1 MYNTKPFEKNKNI
14 RDIVSKLIK
23 GDILEII
30 VFYDGES
37 DLRLYQNRPINYPPL
52 LDFNPLLPLLGR
64 FEDVYTPRDQE
75 NKIYFSISTSQ
86 NNGGMLLDADS
97 IKGMTIY
104 NKRKAYRACC

>member
-37 DLRLYQNRPINYPPL
+37 DLRLYQNRPINYPL
-52 LDFNPLLPLLGR
+52 F
-64 FEDVYTPRDQE
+64 
-75 NKIYFSISTSQ
+75 
-86 NNGGMLLDADS
+86 
-97 IKGMTIY
+97 
-104 NKRKAYRACC
+104 